1 MAAVVA
7 TAFAPLQVR
16 AVPNTAAVQ
25 VPLPS
30 QQQAVQPSQV
40 SGSMPTYP
48 QLDNDLYVLGPGDGL
63 SLSFLDPTAAGVG
76 GGIAILPDGTATLAL
91 LGSVQLTGLTI
102 GQATRWLTSLY
113 SKLLVRPQLFLTLT
127 SPRPV
132 RVSILGEVERPGW
145 YPLPSFSTPVSA
157 IQTAGGITLNA
168 DVRKVL
174 LRRRLS
180 GPDGAQKQ
188 TMLDLAELLQFGNQR
203 QNPLL
208 FDGDTLVVAR
218 TDKPLPDEVLQL
230 AASNLTPA
238 TINVTVIGEVRS
250 PGTISLRANTPLNE
264 AILRAGG
271 ANTWRAKTGSIE
283 LVRLNRNGTSTREV
297 FALNNNKGVSNGLNP
312 PLRNNDTLIV
322 KRTLYGE
329 VTDVVNQ
336 VLVPI
341 GTIGNVVNTYY
352 YWSNYNNNN
361 NNNR

>member
-1 MAAVVA
+1 
-7 TAFAPLQVR
+7 
-16 AVPNTAAVQ
+16 
-25 VPLPS
+25 
-30 QQQAVQPSQV
+30 
-40 SGSMPTYP
+40 MPTYP